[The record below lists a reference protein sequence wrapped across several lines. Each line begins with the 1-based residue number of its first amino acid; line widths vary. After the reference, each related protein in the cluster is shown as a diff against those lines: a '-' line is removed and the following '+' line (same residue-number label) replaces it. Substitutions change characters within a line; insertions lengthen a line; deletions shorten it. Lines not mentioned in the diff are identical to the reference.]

1 MLDTNS
7 VGIWNNSVYS
17 RIKKKTM
24 KRSQLIKVIK
34 EELGRKQFLNEN
46 LDAIITKYID
56 TDDAT
61 ELKAYFK
68 SLPDK
73 ARTKLAKI
81 FKIDL
86 NEDGYERKDG
96 KLVPHTDKFN
106 STKLSSILTRIAK
119 ERPEEEEKYQGDPVR
134 GNKILDRGN
143 PDIPLDEEN
152 GLEKYTVFFYTN
164 DDDYDWDVMATSEED
179 AIKKVQSGEATGPY
193 GQTLPRLARKFSAK
207 KVG

>member
-1 MLDTNS
+1 
-7 VGIWNNSVYS
+7 
-17 RIKKKTM
+17 M
-24 KRSQLIKVIK
+24 KRSQLVKVIK
-34 EELGRKQFLNEN
+34 EELGRKQTLKEN
-46 LDAIITKYID
+46 LDAIITKYIE

-68 SLPDK
+68 SLPDR

-81 FKIDL
+81 FKIELD
-86 NEDGYERKDG
+86 EEVGYSKYAPG
-96 KLVPHTDKFN
+96 GI
-106 STKLSSILTRIAK
+106 TKGGTTADFTTILTNLVK
-119 ERPEEEEKYQGDPVR
+119 GGDQITR
-134 GNKILDRGN
+134 GNKSIDKGDPQKGNDILDRGN

-179 AIKKVQSGEATGPY
+179 AIAKVKSGEAKGPY
-193 GQTLPRLARKFSAK
+193 DQTLPRLARKFSAK

>member
-1 MLDTNS
+1 
-7 VGIWNNSVYS
+7 
-17 RIKKKTM
+17 M
-24 KRSQLIKVIK
+24 KRSQLVKVIK
-34 EELGRKQFLNEN
+34 EELGRKQTLNEN
-46 LDAIITKYID
+46 LDAIITKYIE

-96 KLVPHTDKFN
+96 KLVPHSDKFD

-119 ERPEEEEKYQGDPVR
+119 DRPEEKGKYQGDPVR

-143 PDIPLDEEN
+143 PNIPLDEEN

-164 DDDYDWDVMATSEED
+164 DDDHDWDVMATSEED
-179 AIKKVQSGEATGPY
+179 AIEKVKSGKATGPY